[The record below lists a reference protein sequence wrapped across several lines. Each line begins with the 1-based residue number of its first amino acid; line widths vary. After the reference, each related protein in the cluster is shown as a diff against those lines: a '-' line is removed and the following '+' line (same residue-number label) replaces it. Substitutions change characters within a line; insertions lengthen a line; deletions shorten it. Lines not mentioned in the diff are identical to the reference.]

1 MFFGLGSP
9 YPPSPKPPTTH
20 RCILYLLTQSLLF
33 KGPKYKINY
42 AFPYFFFRMQKKS
55 TYYYS
60 FIFEIIVRAS
70 AFAMCCL
77 ASSSPLPSSPRTRAR
92 TLKNSKWTDPLSS
105 LRIQF
110 LVRLTPASNK
120 WMASQIYI
128 HTQPPYILL
137 LYYSSWHLFFSAAVL
152 LRRFTFWKINQEK
165 KFFFAAII
173 IIINNILYTIGKWL
187 LKLLHYFNL
196 LFP

>member
-1 MFFGLGSP
+1 
-9 YPPSPKPPTTH
+9 
-20 RCILYLLTQSLLF
+20 
-33 KGPKYKINY
+33 
-42 AFPYFFFRMQKKS
+42 MQKK
-55 TYYYS
+55 Y
-60 FIFEIIVRAS
+60 IVLFLYIWNNSIRAS

-77 ASSSPLPSSPRTRAR
+77 ASSSSSSSLLPPNARAR

-137 LYYSSWHLFFSAAVL
+137 RQLLLYYSSWHLLSCCITSPVYFLKNKS
-152 LRRFTFWKINQEK
+152 EK
-165 KFFFAAII
+165 KFFFAAILLSLI
-173 IIINNILYTIGKWL
+173 TSYIL
-187 LKLLHYFNL
+187 
-196 LFP
+196 

>member
-1 MFFGLGSP
+1 MYTQQKWLVLLIWHKKGRTGKNEHYEMFFGLGSP

-20 RCILYLLTQSLLF
+20 ICILYLITQSLLF

-77 ASSSPLPSSPRTRAR
+77 ASSSPLPSCPRTRAR

-120 WMASQIYI
+120 WMASP
-128 HTQPPYILL
+128 TQPPYTTTDI
-137 LYYSSWHLFFSAAVL
+137 YS
-152 LRRFTFWKINQEK
+152 TF
-165 KFFFAAII
+165 FFFA
-173 IIINNILYTIGKWL
+173 GL
-187 LKLLHYFNL
+187 L
-196 LFP
+196 